1 MIINHQT
8 RKHVVALTKYI
19 KDFLENQIDYYISE
33 AQSYKQIAQ
42 NYSPEIGS
50 IEDTTFGIITG
61 CVYSAF
67 LRAYENENR
76 SVELDD
82 IQEFNK
88 VLKEKA
94 ALIKKAIIE

>member
-1 MIINHQT
+1 M
-8 RKHVVALTKYI
+8 ALTKYI